1 MAKVKLNPVIMQVR
15 GQIGDLVFKRYEDRV
30 ILGRKNDLSDVKP
43 NEAQLEH
50 QERFRQAALYGKLV
64 MADPAQKADYQAAAK
79 ALGKPVFSLTVADF
93 FNAPSVD
100 EVDVST
106 YGGAAGDEIVI
117 RAHDDFEVS
126 AAQVEITCVDGQ
138 PARRKRRCRGDA
150 RQKRTLG
157 LYGHQRRSPGHGRAH
172 RCDRQR
178 PPRRQRP
185 GDGGEVVQV
194 SCKQNRQSRI
204 RQRAGLSCF
213 LFNGEC
219 ARCHS

>member
-15 GQIGDLVFKRYEDRV
+15 GQIGDLVFKRYEGRV
-30 ILGRKNDLSDVKP
+30 ILGRKNDLSEVEP
-43 NEAQLEH
+43 NEAQLGH

-106 YGGAAGDEIVI
+106 YGGAIGDEIVL

-126 AAQVEITCVDGQ
+126 SAQVEITYADGNPVESGAAAET
-138 PARRKRRCRGDA
+138 PAK
-150 RQKRTLG
+150 
-157 LYGHQRRSPGHGRAH
+157 SGRWVYTVSAAATAGADV
-172 RCDRQR
+172 RIAVTVKD
-178 PPRRQRP
+178 RP
-185 GDGGEVVQV
+185 GGKGQATAEK
-194 SCKQNRQSRI
+194 SLK
-204 RQRAGLSCF
+204 
-213 LFNGEC
+213 
-219 ARCHS
+219 